1 MDSAG
6 LATAARLHE
15 QRCVNLMNLINNPEL
30 LNHLAQTYALGTLR
44 GRARARLETMA
55 KEQPPVRAQILLWQS
70 HFASITELQP
80 ASQPD
85 RAVWMKIDNL
95 VQAEV
100 AATNH
105 TPVAITNPPKRWWR
119 NLGLWQSL
127 TATAVI
133 ALLALSLQ
141 WNNQLGSL
149 QAQLSKAKTEAR
161 VQYVAVLND
170 ALSKEAILVTIDA
183 SRNELKVKRVG
194 AFRETPEQSLQLWTI
209 APDAKPKSLGVLS
222 TEEIIKLVSLI
233 SNPAQA
239 QLLAVSLEPKGGVPE
254 AGGPTG
260 PVLFK
265 GALLKSEI

>member
-1 MDSAG
+1 
-6 LATAARLHE
+6 
-15 QRCVNLMNLINNPEL
+15 MNLIKNPEL
-30 LNHLAQTYALGTLR
+30 LNHLAQSYALGTLR
-44 GRARARLETMA
+44 GRARTRLETIA
-55 KEQPPVRAQILLWQS
+55 REQPSVRAQMLLWQS
-70 HFASITELQP
+70 HFASITEMQP
-80 ASQPD
+80 STKPD
-85 RAVWMKIDNL
+85 RTVWTKINNL
-95 VQAEV
+95 VQAEA
-100 AATNH
+100 AATPLPSSTRV
-105 TPVAITNPPKRWWR
+105 TPNPSVSWWH

-133 ALLALSLQ
+133 ALLALGLQ
-141 WNNQLGSL
+141 WNSQVGGL
-149 QAQLSKAKTEAR
+149 QEQLSKAKTEAR

>member
-1 MDSAG
+1 
-6 LATAARLHE
+6 
-15 QRCVNLMNLINNPEL
+15 MNLIKNPEL
-30 LNHLAQTYALGTLR
+30 LNHLAQSYALGTLR
-44 GRARARLETMA
+44 GRARTRLETIA
-55 KEQPPVRAQILLWQS
+55 REQPAVRAQMLLWQS

-80 ASQPD
+80 STQPD
-85 RAVWMKIDNL
+85 RTVWTKIDNL
-95 VQAEV
+95 VQAEA
-100 AATNH
+100 AATPSLSSPSPARV
-105 TPVAITNPPKRWWR
+105 TPNPSDSWWR

-133 ALLALSLQ
+133 ALLALGLQ
-141 WNNQLGSL
+141 WNNQVGGL
-149 QAQLSKAKTEAR
+149 QEQLSKAKTEAR

-209 APDAKPKSLGVLS
+209 APDAQPKSLGVLS

>member
-1 MDSAG
+1 
-6 LATAARLHE
+6 
-15 QRCVNLMNLINNPEL
+15 
-30 LNHLAQTYALGTLR
+30 
-44 GRARARLETMA
+44 
-55 KEQPPVRAQILLWQS
+55 
-70 HFASITELQP
+70 
-80 ASQPD
+80 
-85 RAVWMKIDNL
+85 
-95 VQAEV
+95 
-100 AATNH
+100 
-105 TPVAITNPPKRWWR
+105 
-119 NLGLWQSL
+119 
-127 TATAVI
+127 
-133 ALLALSLQ
+133 
-141 WNNQLGSL
+141 
-149 QAQLSKAKTEAR
+149 

-222 TEEIIKLVSLI
+222 TQEIIKLVSLI